1 MATLEELVVR
11 IKADT
16 TALQTGMTRAVTLTE
31 QSGRKMGR
39 SLDTVRQAALGLGA
53 ALATGAFASFAKRA
67 IDAAGHVNDLAQQ
80 IGFSA
85 STLSALETS
94 LAATGASLDDFTM
107 ANSLLQNA
115 LGEAAKGGQEQI
127 KTFDELGLSVRSL
140 QRLSPEDQFYAVV
153 EALSQVDEQYRQTE
167 IGRSLFGRG
176 FAKLLPL
183 LKESQGDLRAVVE
196 EQQKLS
202 EGLGEETLKRVDAFG
217 DAMSA
222 AGIRIRNDFLN
233 VFAEISPLLT
243 DYINNLEH
251 GISLILNLPQEARD
265 LGYNAA
271 MAYRNRGLPEGVS
284 RVRPNVPALDDLQA
298 SLNRQLE
305 AKGLMTSKNGAKGS
319 NAGLLKPE
327 KTEAEKQ
334 AEKEINDR
342 LQERAKLIEQNRT
355 AYEVLV
361 DDSIRANDLLA
372 DDQDQRNREL
382 QRAWEEYVSS
392 TEQGTDDASKA
403 VEELAVSIR
412 DSLSNSFERAIFD
425 ARNFGDSLT
434 SIFDGIARQIARTA
448 FIDPLA
454 GGITDAIK
462 GSGALGGIGDFIG
475 NFLSGARA
483 SGGPVGAG
491 RSYLVGEEGPE
502 IFTPSMSGT
511 IIPNNKM
518 SGGGITVPIT
528 FNISPGIQGTV
539 RAELMGAIPGIV
551 QASKNAVFS
560 AIQSGGPA
568 AQLVGRRN

>member
-1 MATLEELVVR
+1 MATIEELLLR
-11 IKADT
+11 ISADT
-16 TALQTGMTRAVTLTE
+16 SALQGGMNRAVAITA
-31 QSGRKMGR
+31 QAGRNMGR
-39 SLDTVRQAALGLGA
+39 SLDTVRQAAVGLGA

-67 IDAAGHVNDLAQQ
+67 VDTAGHINDLAQQ

-140 QRLSPEDQFYAVV
+140 QRLTPEDQFYAVV
-153 EALSQVDEQYRQTE
+153 EALAQVDEQYRQTE

-176 FAKLLPL
+176 FARLLPL
-183 LKESQGDLRAVVE
+183 LKESKGDLRGLTE
-196 EQQKLS
+196 EQQRLK
-202 EGLGEETLKRVDAFG
+202 EGLGGETLARVDAFG
-217 DAMSA
+217 DAMSTL
-222 AGIRIRNDFLN
+222 GIRIRNDFLTA
-233 VFAEISPLLT
+233 FAQIAPEIDTLLNRLT
-243 DYINNLEH
+243 QVPSVVRAAFVDIPFAAGQ
-251 GISLILNLPQEARD
+251 GIGNYLS
-265 LGYNAA
+265 G
-271 MAYRNRGLPEGVS
+271 RGLTPSMPRE
-284 RVRPNVPALDDLQA
+284 RQNLDDLQA

-305 AKGLMTSKNGAKGS
+305 AKGLVASKNGAKGS

-327 KTEAEKQ
+327 LTEAQKQ
-334 AEKEINDR
+334 AENELNDR
-342 LQERAKLIEQNRT
+342 LQERAKLMEQNRT

-392 TEQGTDDASKA
+392 TEQGTEDASKA

-425 ARNFGDSLT
+425 AKNFGDSLT

-462 GSGALGGIGDFIG
+462 GSGALSGIGDFFG
-475 NFLSGARA
+475 GFFAEGGTLSPGQW
-483 SGGPVGAG
+483 GIAG
-491 RSYLVGEEGPE
+491 ENGPE
-502 IFTPSMSGT
+502 PIYAGNMPLTVF
-511 IIPNNKM
+511 PNR
-518 SGGGITVPIT
+518 GGGGQQIVVNQTI
-528 FNISPGIQGTV
+528 NLSPGLPETV
-539 RAELMGAIPGIV
+539 ATAIMNARPMFRED
-551 QASKNAVFS
+551 AKNAVFS
-560 AIQSGGPA
+560 AIQRGGPE